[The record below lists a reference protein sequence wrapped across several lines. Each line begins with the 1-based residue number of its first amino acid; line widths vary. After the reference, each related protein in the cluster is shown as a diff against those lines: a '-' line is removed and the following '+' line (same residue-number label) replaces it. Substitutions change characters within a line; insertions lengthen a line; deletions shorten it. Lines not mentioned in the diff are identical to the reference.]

1 MDTPFSAVGA
11 GARPLPRLFYG
22 WVVVGLAAAAMVGTL
37 PGRTQG
43 LGLIT
48 EPLLADLGL
57 SRLAYGA
64 LNFWATLLGSLGAL
78 GVGRALDRLGS
89 RAVLATVALALGLS
103 VCAMS
108 RVQSTTGLAL
118 ALTLTRTLG
127 QSALSV
133 VSIAMVGQW
142 FQRRIERAMAVYSV
156 ALSLG
161 FMLAFPLVG
170 TLVQDWGWRGAWLA
184 VGGTLVLGL
193 TPLAWALARRG
204 PEACGLALDGE
215 RAGGVLGARLVS
227 PAPVPVL
234 AGHTWRAALRTQAF
248 WVFALG
254 TALYGFVASGIGLFN
269 EAILAERGFGAEL
282 YYRTLVITAF
292 TGLAGNFLGGAL
304 ARRVALGRLLALALF
319 VLAAGLAAL
328 PYLTAAVQVYAW
340 ATAMGLGG
348 GLVMVLF
355 FGVWP
360 RVYGRREL
368 GRIQG
373 SAQAITV
380 LFSALGPVACA
391 WTHAR
396 TGSYAPIFEALAL
409 LIAALGAAAVL
420 VKLPEPAAAPER
432 PFDPGERG

>member
-57 SRLAYGA
+57 GRLAYGA
-64 LNFWATLLGSLGAL
+64 LNFWATLLVSLGAL

-89 RAVLATVALALGLS
+89 RAVLCTVALALGLV

-108 RVQSTTGLAL
+108 RVHSAWGLAV
-118 ALTLTRTLG
+118 ALTLTRALG

-142 FQRRIERAMAVYSV
+142 FQRGIERAMAVYSV

-170 TLVQDWGWRGAWLA
+170 ALVQDWGWRGAWLA
-184 VGGTLVLGL
+184 VGATLVLGL
-193 TPLAWALARRG
+193 APLAWVLARRS

-215 RAGGVLGARLVS
+215 GTRGARLVS
-227 PAPVPVL
+227 PAPVPEL
-234 AGHTWRAALRTQAF
+234 AGHTWGAALRTQAF

-328 PYLTAAVQVYAW
+328 PYLSTAAQIYAW

-420 VKLPEPAAAPER
+420 VKLPEPAVARER